1 MSAQSRR
8 SSSERKKVAP
18 NRGAT
23 MLIKRLPL
31 VSFLFILGGLI
42 AAVLFVVIP
51 SMRPPII
58 DHTNADLVDMGRG
71 IYRKECASCHGVNL
85 EGQQKWQTRLAN
97 GKLPAPPH
105 DASGHTWHHSDR
117 VLFDITKR
125 GPAAYPSGYPT
136 DMPAFG
142 DRLSDEQIAAVLAY
156 IKSSWPTE
164 VRTRQAKANNQ

>member
-1 MSAQSRR
+1 MIAQSRR
-8 SSSERKKVAP
+8 PSSGRKKVAP
-18 NRGAT
+18 SRGAIV
-23 MLIKRLPL
+23 LVRLPL
-31 VSFLFILGGLI
+31 VSFLFVLGGLI

-51 SMRPPII
+51 SIRPPII
-58 DHTNADLVDMGRG
+58 DHTNVDLVDMGRG
-71 IYRKECASCHGVNL
+71 IYGTECAGCHGAKL
-85 EGQQKWQTRLAN
+85 EGQQNWQTRLAT

-142 DRLSDEQIAAVLAY
+142 DRLSDKQIAAVLAF

-164 VRTRQAKANNQ
+164 IRTRQAKANNQ

>member
-1 MSAQSRR
+1 
-8 SSSERKKVAP
+8 
-18 NRGAT
+18 

-51 SMRPPII
+51 SMRPPTI
-58 DHTNADLVDMGRG
+58 DPTNAGLVDVGRS
-71 IYRKECASCHGVNL
+71 IYGKECASCHGVNL

-142 DRLSDEQIAAVLAY
+142 DRLSDKQIAAVLAY

-164 VRTRQAKANNQ
+164 IRMRQAKADNR